1 MLVTDL
7 DGTLLDS
14 NGRIHRADAEAIAAL
29 LKRGVPVSIC
39 TGRMYSG
46 TRQIAQQ
53 LRLTGPIACV
63 DGSHI
68 VDTAARRSLF
78 TATLQPTASEALR
91 GLLEQLGLAAF
102 AFASDAIIH
111 DSAGQRFL
119 HYLRT
124 WSERMTP
131 VKNLTSVEGWGSLK
145 DVSAVVALG
154 PQTQI
159 EAVVAGLLAA
169 AVLDGKLLQHA
180 TFPLRVP
187 IGNADWAVIVRCASV
202 DKGTATAWLAKH
214 HGVPLDQVVAVGD
227 WLNDVPMFK
236 VVGKAFVMAQA
247 PAEVRES
254 AHFVLN
260 AHTQVGGGIREAAER
275 AGLL

>member
-1 MLVTDL
+1 LLVTDL

-14 NGRIHRADAEAIAAL
+14 SGRVHRADAEAIAAL

-53 LRLTGPIACV
+53 LRLEGPIACV

-68 VDTAARRSLF
+68 VHMGERQNLF
-78 TATLQPTASEALR
+78 TATLQPTAGEALR
-91 GLLEQLGLAAF
+91 NLLHEFGLATF
-102 AFASDAIIH
+102 AFSADSIIH
-111 DSAGQRFL
+111 DSTGQRFL

-131 VKNLTSVEGWGSLK
+131 IASVTSAEGWAMLR

-154 PQTQI
+154 TQAQI
-159 EAVVAGLLAA
+159 EAVVAGLSQAE
-169 AVLDGKLLQHA
+169 VLGRNLLQHA

-187 IGNADWAVIVRCASV
+187 IGSANWAIIVRCAEI
-202 DKGTATAWLAKH
+202 DKGTATTWLAKYH
-214 HGVPLDQVVAVGD
+214 SVALDEVVAVGD

-236 VVGKAFVMAQA
+236 VVGKSFVMAQA
-247 PAEVRES
+247 PEEVREH
-254 AHFVLN
+254 ARFVLS